1 MNNLLKKAQI
11 IQFIIIISFIILS
24 NLNND
29 EKILDKNTEYYDFLV
44 NIVKYNKIIKE
55 YLKDQNIPESLNI
68 ILDNNEY
75 FYFFYNKNNVLTYF
89 FKEKNSNEHS
99 IYFCGIDNLNDIKTI
114 VTILL
119 NNYSFENIEK
129 ILHKDG
135 TLYKIIDNKIEK
147 VNENINNIYNIFDYF
162 VDNFYNKEDNNE
174 QINNECKQ
182 INKECEL
189 INEQI
194 NNECELI
201 NEQINKECELI
212 NEQINNESKL
222 INNECELIN
231 EQINKECELNNKHI
245 NLKVNG
251 YSLGGPFSQVFAYN
265 IIQKYSDRLN
275 ITIFN
280 IESWFGGNKEL
291 YDKLTENIEIFNTYN
306 NKSILYFFN
315 ILFQKYFKS
324 DYIIKNNVKNINED
338 NIDNYVCEKF
348 PHGIVKYIKN
358 NHLLSHIFKNDV

>member
-1 MNNLLKKAQI
+1 MNKLLKKAQI

-29 EKILDKNTEYYDFLV
+29 EKILDKNTEYYDFLL
-44 NIVKYNKIIKE
+44 NIVKYNKIINE
-55 YLKDQNIPESLNI
+55 YLKDQNKNIPESLNI

-75 FYFFYNKNNVLTYF
+75 FYFFCNKNNVLTYF
-89 FKEKNSNEHS
+89 FKEKNSSEHS

-129 ILHKDG
+129 ILNENG
-135 TLYKIIDNKIEK
+135 SFYQIIDNKIEK
-147 VNENINNIYNIFDYF
+147 VNENINNLYNIFDYF
-162 VDNFYNKEDNNE
+162 IDNIYNVEDNDE
-174 QINNECKQ
+174 FSIINNEFR
-182 INKECEL
+182 L
-189 INEQI
+189 INDEYKLTNGDI
-194 NNECELI
+194 NDDSRLSNIDVNDDCRLI
-201 NEQINKECELI
+201 NDEY
-212 NEQINNESKL
+212 KL
-222 INNECELIN
+222 INNDFKPNDKLV
-231 EQINKECELNNKHI
+231 

-265 IIQKYSDRLN
+265 IIKKYSDKIN
-275 ITIFN
+275 ITMFN

-306 NKSILYFFN
+306 NKSVLYFFN

-324 DYIIKNNVKNINED
+324 DFIIKTNEED
-338 NIDNYVCEKF
+338 IDNYIYKKF
-348 PHGIVKYIKN
+348 PYGIVKYIKN
-358 NHLLSHIFKNDV
+358 NHLLSRIFKNDL

>member
-1 MNNLLKKAQI
+1 MNKLLKKVQI

-44 NIVKYNKIIKE
+44 NIVKYNKIINE
-55 YLKDQNIPESLNI
+55 YLKDQNKNIPESLNI

-75 FYFFYNKNNVLTYF
+75 FYFFCNKNNVLTYF
-89 FKEKNSNEHS
+89 FKEKNSSEHS

-129 ILHKDG
+129 ILNENG
-135 TLYKIIDNKIEK
+135 SFYQIIDNKIEK

-162 VDNFYNKEDNNE
+162 IDNIYNVEVNNE
-174 QINNECKQ
+174 FR
-182 INKECEL
+182 L
-189 INEQI
+189 INDEYKFTNEDVNDDCRL
-194 NNECELI
+194 NNIEVNDEY
-201 NEQINKECELI
+201 
-212 NEQINNESKL
+212 KL
-222 INNECELIN
+222 INNEC
-231 EQINKECELNNKHI
+231 KLNNKLV

-265 IIQKYSDRLN
+265 IIKKYSDKIN
-275 ITIFN
+275 ITMFN

-306 NKSILYFFN
+306 NKSVLYFFN

-324 DYIIKNNVKNINED
+324 DFIIKTNQED
-338 NIDNYVCEKF
+338 DDNYVCKKF
-348 PHGIVKYIKN
+348 PYGIVKYIKN
-358 NHLLSHIFKNDV
+358 NHLLSHIFKNDL